1 MNFLI
6 FSFLFSIPIAMWIF
20 NSYKTNHNHTTI
32 AKYFFIH
39 CLFLIFTTTIQ
50 INYHINYLGIIS
62 YISSSCFVLFC
73 ICDDMFTSEEK
84 NNLTKIIKKWS
95 F

>member
-6 FSFLFSIPIAMWIF
+6 FSFLFSIPIAIWIF
-20 NSYKTNHNHTTI
+20 KNNKPIPIT
-32 AKYFFIH
+32 KYFFIH
-39 CLFLIFTTTIQ
+39 CLFLIFATTLQ

-62 YISSSCFVLFC
+62 YLGTSCFILFC
-73 ICDDMFTSEEK
+73 VCEDLFTNEEK

>member
-20 NSYKTNHNHTTI
+20 KNYKTIHIPIT
-32 AKYFFIH
+32 KPFFIH
-39 CLFLIFTTTIQ
+39 CLFLIFSTIFV

-62 YISSSCFVLFC
+62 YLGTSCFVLFC
-73 ICDDMFTSEEK
+73 VCEDLFTNEEK
-84 NNLTKIIKKWS
+84 NNLTKIIKKWI

>member
-6 FSFLFSIPIAMWIF
+6 ISFLFSIPIAILIF
-20 NSYKTNHNHTTI
+20 KNCIPTKIT
-32 AKYFFIH
+32 KRFFIH
-39 CLFLIFTTTIQ
+39 FLFLIFSAIFV

-62 YISSSCFVLFC
+62 YIGTSCFVLFC

-84 NNLTKIIKKWS
+84 NKILKIIKKWS